1 MNFLLAFWNLIDPF
15 AVLDL
20 VQRLGYIRLMDLAQG
35 PDQFRRFSDELGWMA
50 ENPEILL
57 LPYLFMLLV
66 ELNLGDRRSNSLK

>member
-1 MNFLLAFWNLIDPF
+1 MSLLLSFWNLIDPF

-20 VQRLGYIRLMDLAQG
+20 VQRVMYIRLMDLAQA
-35 PDQFRRFSDELGWMA
+35 PDRYRRFSDELGWMA